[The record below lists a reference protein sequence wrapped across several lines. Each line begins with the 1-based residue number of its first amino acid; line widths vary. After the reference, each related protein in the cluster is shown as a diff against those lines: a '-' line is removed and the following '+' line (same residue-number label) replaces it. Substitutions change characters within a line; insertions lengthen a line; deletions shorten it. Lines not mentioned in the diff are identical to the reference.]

1 MFNFSKLKKIS
12 IKTKLLVII
21 SAVFIIIVLGGA
33 YYAYITQLNLA
44 VNTTKNDATITATTM
59 LSSLN
64 AMMINGTIL
73 KKSDRRQLFAIYR
86 KIHGIDAF
94 KLVRGAPVNKE
105 FGPGLKQ
112 EMPSTVFDK
121 KILAS
126 KKTIVKEL
134 YKNGKPYLMVG
145 VPFVAEKLERG
156 IDCLE
161 CHTVKPGTTLGGVEL
176 LYSLKNTVNSSKE
189 FLSTIIIF
197 AFIFLVI
204 AIFIIYL
211 AFRYSFIKPMKKF
224 YNRIRDISRGE
235 GDLSKLIPME
245 CYDRTTI
252 IRKKIKDCMLL
263 QDELQPRCWDTQIE
277 KYGDKGERICIKCDV
292 YRNSVYDEI
301 TDVTNEFN
309 KFIIDIRE
317 IVQMVNEQAMAIVDV
332 STSIETHVSEISEKA
347 EEQSELSTHV
357 AAASEEMS
365 QTIREIAGNTQ
376 KVSNVA
382 KEASGNAREG
392 FNVVENAISGIK
404 NVAVLTE
411 KLGSMINGLE
421 KSSLEIGEIISVIND
436 IADQTNL
443 LALNAAIEAARA
455 GEQGRGFAVVA
466 DEVRKLAERTVK
478 ATKEIV
484 SKVQTIQQ
492 NTQTTKSSMD
502 NTLKEVNSSVGFASQ
517 AGESLSNI
525 EKNILS
531 LADQIDSIAAAS
543 EEQTAAT
550 SEISENIEKVSTLAS
565 SNSGKAK
572 NATEEAASVYSE
584 LEKLIGIIKKFKY

>member
-1 MFNFSKLKKIS
+1 MFDLSRLKKIS
-12 IKTKLLVII
+12 IKTKLLVMI
-21 SAVFIIIVLGGA
+21 SAMFILIVLGGA
-33 YYAYITQLNLA
+33 YYTYITQFNLA
-44 VNTTKNDATITATTM
+44 VKTTKNDAVITAKTM

-64 AMMINGTIL
+64 AMMLNGTIL
-73 KKSDRRQLFAIYR
+73 KKADRRQLFAIYR

-112 EMPSTVFDK
+112 EIPTTAFDK

-126 KKTIVKEL
+126 KKTIAKEL
-134 YKNGKPYLMVG
+134 YKNGKPYLIVG
-145 VPFVAEKLERG
+145 VPFIAEKLERG

-161 CHTVKPGTTLGGVEL
+161 CHTVKPSTTLGGVEL

-189 FLSTIIIF
+189 FLDTVVMF
-197 AFIFLVI
+197 AFIFLVL
-204 AIFIIYL
+204 AIIIVYL
-211 AFRYSFIKPMKKF
+211 VFRYNFINPMKKF
-224 YNRIRDISRGE
+224 YSRIKDISRGE

-245 CYDRTTI
+245 CYDSKTI

-277 KYGDKGERICIKCDV
+277 KYGNKGEKICKKCDV
-292 YRNSVYDEI
+292 YKNSVYDEI

-309 KFIIDIRE
+309 KFIIDIRD
-317 IVQMVNEQAMAIVDV
+317 IVKMTNEQAMAIVDV

-365 QTIREIAGNTQ
+365 QTIKEIAGNTQ

-382 KEASGNAREG
+382 KEASGNVKKG

-404 NVAVLTE
+404 NVAVMTE
-411 KLGSMINGLE
+411 KLGALINGLE

-492 NTQTTKSSMD
+492 NTQATKSSMD
-502 NTLKEVNSSVGFASQ
+502 LTLKEVSTSVEFASQ

-531 LADQIDSIAAAS
+531 LADQIDSIAVAS

-550 SEISENIEKVSTLAS
+550 SEISENIEKVSNLVL
-565 SNSGKAK
+565 SNSSKAK
-572 NATEEAASVYSE
+572 SATEEAVSVYSE
-584 LEKLIGIIKKFKY
+584 LEKLISIIKKFKY